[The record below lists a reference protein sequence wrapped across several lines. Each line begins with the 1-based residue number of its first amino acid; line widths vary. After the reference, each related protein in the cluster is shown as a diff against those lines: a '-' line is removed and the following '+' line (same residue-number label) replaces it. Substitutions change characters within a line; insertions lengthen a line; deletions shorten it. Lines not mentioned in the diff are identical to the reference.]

1 MSEIRNPKSEIRK
14 VVLLTPAHPLR
25 GGIAASSER
34 FAVELQTA
42 GYEVVIYSFSLQY
55 PGFLFP
61 GKTQFSDDPPPPG
74 LDIRTVVNSV
84 NPLNWLKIGLELRRF
99 RPEVIVPR
107 YWLPF
112 MGPCLGTI
120 LRLAKSNGHTRVIP
134 IADNILPH
142 EKRPGDR
149 FFTRYFLKP
158 ADACIVMSRSVE
170 EDFRQF
176 SKMKPVACIPH
187 PIYDNYGEK
196 VDRETAL
203 AHLGLP
209 EGTRYLLFFG
219 FIRDYKGLDLLLHA
233 MADERIRAMNLRL
246 IVAGEYYGNQEF
258 YEKLIA
264 ELDLENQLVLRTDY
278 IPSEE
283 VKYFFGA
290 AGLVVQPYK
299 SATQSGIS
307 QMAYHFEKP
316 MVVTDV
322 GGLAEIVPHG
332 KAGYVVPVEARAIA
346 DAVVDFFENKKE
358 AALTL
363 GVIEEKKRFSWRS
376 MVEGLEK
383 LYRAVR

>member
-1 MSEIRNPKSEIRK
+1 MKKI
-14 VVLLTPAHPLR
+14 LLLSPAHPLR
-25 GGIAASSER
+25 GGIAAFTER
-34 FAVELQTA
+34 FATELQSA
-42 GYEVVIYSFSLQY
+42 GYEVVIFSFSLQY

-61 GKTQFSDDPPPPG
+61 GKTQFSTDPAPPG

-84 NPLNWLKIGLELRRF
+84 NPFNWLKIGLQLRRL
-99 RPEVIVPR
+99 RPDVIVPR

-120 LRLAKSNGHTRVIP
+120 LRIAKSNRHTKVVA

-149 FFTRYFLKP
+149 LFTRYFLKP
-158 ADACIVMSRSVE
+158 VDACIVMSQSVE
-170 EDFRQF
+170 QDLRQF
-176 SKMKPVACIPH
+176 STTKPAACIPH

-209 EGTRYLLFFG
+209 AGPRYLLFFG

-233 MADERIRAMNLRL
+233 MADERIRKMSLRL

-264 ELDLENQLVLRTDY
+264 ELGIENRLVMRTDY

-283 VKYFFGA
+283 VKYYFGA
-290 AGLVVQPYK
+290 ADLVVQPYK

-307 QMAYHFEKP
+307 QMAYHFDKP
-316 MVVTDV
+316 MVVTAV
-322 GGLAEIVPHG
+322 GGLPEIVPNC

-358 AALTL
+358 TALTQ
-363 GVIEEKKRFSWRS
+363 GVIEEKKRFAWST
-376 MVEGLEK
+376 MVNGLET
-383 LYRAVR
+383 LYRKVR